1 MRIQIKNDWIHPVV
15 SEVTTVNCN
24 ITVQLTGV
32 TSHVL
37 VDEIVN
43 QTNTDES
50 EKAIDTVSKVYIMCI
65 YTN

>member
-1 MRIQIKNDWIHPVV
+1 MKKRLEL
-15 SEVTTVNCN
+15 S
-24 ITVQLTGV
+24 
-32 TSHVL
+32 SRFFL